1 MLLSGFAWNIYP
13 YSFSY
18 RSQVLGE
25 PSRTIGIIFEEM
37 VAPIAEA
44 VALKE
49 EIALAVK
56 AESLDH
62 EKDIAL
68 TIEVGAST
76 INSVYLPYL

>member
-1 MLLSGFAWNIYP
+1 M
-13 YSFSY
+13 
-18 RSQVLGE
+18 GE

-37 VAPIAEA
+37 VEPLAPIAEA

-76 INSVYLPYL
+76 INSVHLPYL